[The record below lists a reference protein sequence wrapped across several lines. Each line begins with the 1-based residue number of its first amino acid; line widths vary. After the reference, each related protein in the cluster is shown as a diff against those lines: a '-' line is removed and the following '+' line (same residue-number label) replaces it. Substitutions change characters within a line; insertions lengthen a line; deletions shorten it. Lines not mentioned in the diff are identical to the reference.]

1 MFFVKSVA
9 KIAQIFEHTKRYV
22 YICTYLYVFLYFNL
36 WGPGYLHIFIYIRYV
51 TCWSSNMGYVDT
63 QQYANI
69 QKHVYWK
76 IDTHIVIYANIWI
89 AFIRKNADIYVFG
102 YLRILVFECLYVW
115 VLSYT
120 QI

>member
-1 MFFVKSVA
+1 MW
-9 KIAQIFEHTKRYV
+9 I
-22 YICTYLYVFLYFNL
+22 L
-36 WGPGYLHIFIYIRYV
+36 G
-51 TCWSSNMGYVDT
+51 
-63 QQYANI
+63 NI
-69 QKHVYWK
+69 QIYRNAYIEN

-89 AFIRKNADIYVFG
+89 AFIRKNVGIYVFR

>member
-1 MFFVKSVA
+1 MR
-9 KIAQIFEHTKRYV
+9 ILGNMQIYRNT
-22 YICTYLYVFLYFNL
+22 YIEN
-36 WGPGYLHIFIYIRYV
+36 
-51 TCWSSNMGYVDT
+51 
-63 QQYANI
+63 
-69 QKHVYWK
+69 

-89 AFIRKNADIYVFG
+89 AFIRKNVDIYVFR